1 MSQLQVW
8 FHWAFSEKKYEFK
21 KLSKDKASVLLGE
34 TATEDMTL
42 ADIYHYKEE
51 NDYSKKITKKIGF

>member
-21 KLSKDKASVLLGE
+21 KFFTKISC
-34 TATEDMTL
+34 
-42 ADIYHYKEE
+42 KEME
-51 NDYSKKITKKIGF
+51 GHLEKFAW